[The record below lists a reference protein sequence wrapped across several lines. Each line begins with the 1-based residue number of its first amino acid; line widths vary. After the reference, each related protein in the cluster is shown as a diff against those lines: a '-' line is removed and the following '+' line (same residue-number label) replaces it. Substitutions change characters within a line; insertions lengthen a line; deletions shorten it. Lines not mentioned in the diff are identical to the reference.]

1 MNGVPMSRAQKAAAV
16 LLAVGAERAAT
27 VLSHLSDDEVEQVT
41 MEIATLGEVSS
52 PDLDVVLHEFRDEA
66 MAQQELLTGSEAEA
80 RALMRQLRGS
90 QADGIVDRLLAAVH
104 SEPFHFLRI
113 HEPSEVLQHLR
124 DEHPQTIA
132 VVLSHVPSRVSAQL
146 LAGLPTGLQADVA
159 HRLATLERTDP
170 DVVAHVETALRDR
183 LGEVKRRSGRR
194 DGVKELADM
203 LHQTDRGTERSV
215 LQALEEMDPEIAERV
230 RSMLFLFED
239 IVTLDARSLQEVLRN
254 VDLQR
259 LAVAVKG
266 TSAQVR
272 AEIEANLSQ
281 RARTAMI
288 EEIDLLGPVRLSE
301 VEEAQSEVVQI
312 VQQMEQDGRIEITR
326 EEEELV
332 G

>member
-1 MNGVPMSRAQKAAAV
+1 MSRAQKAAAV
-16 LLAVGAERAAT
+16 LLAVGPERAAT
-27 VLSHLSDDEVEQVT
+27 VLSHLSEDEVEQVT
-41 MEIATLGEVSS
+41 MEIATLGEVPSAA
-52 PDLDVVLHEFRDEA
+52 LDVVLHEFRDEA
-66 MAQQELLTGSEAEA
+66 MAHQELLTGSEAEA

-146 LAGLPTGLQADVA
+146 LAGLPAALQSDVA

-170 DVVAHVETALRDR
+170 DVVAHVEAALRDR
-183 LGEVKRRSGRR
+183 LGDVKRRSGRR

-203 LHQTDRGTERSV
+203 LHQADRGTERSV
-215 LQALEEMDPEIAERV
+215 LQALEEVDPAIAERV
-230 RSMLFLFED
+230 RSLLFLFED

-272 AEIEANLSQ
+272 SQIEANLSQ
-281 RARTAMI
+281 RARTAMT
-288 EEIDLLGPVRLSE
+288 EEIDLLGPVRISE
-301 VEEAQSEVVQI
+301 VEEAQSEVVQV